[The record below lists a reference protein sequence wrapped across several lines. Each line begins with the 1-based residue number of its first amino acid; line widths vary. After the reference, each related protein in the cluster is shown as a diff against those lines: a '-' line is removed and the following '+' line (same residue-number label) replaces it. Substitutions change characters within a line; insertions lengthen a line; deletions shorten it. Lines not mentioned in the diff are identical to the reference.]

1 MSSLSSSIIQYLINF
16 LLVLVT
22 IWISSHLLLLIAN
35 YFISTLFLF
44 LSSII
49 QISDKASA
57 SGIQAINLTRNNLVE
72 LKRNIFFNSN
82 LVNLQKISLQ
92 KGFYYW
98 NYLSLNSSSNDW
110 ILNRICFSIIVG
122 LERIDENA
130 FYSLNNIVDLD
141 LSSNSLNY
149 IPSQS
154 LAHMKR
160 LRSLDLSSNQISSV
174 PKEAFYNL
182 TNLKILSLSRFLF
195 FNFIFLV

>member
-1 MSSLSSSIIQYLINF
+1 LSSLSSSIIQYLINF